1 MVHSVTVTFYV
12 LQENMVPFFFITGPL
27 AEVNLPIDQVLRQ
40 SKGFATVTFMMPE
53 HAVKAY
59 TELDGT
65 AFCGRMLHLL
75 PAKTE
80 KVDDDDDGTSLCCV
94 NYSTNMGH
102 DDLNAL
108 NYNNISTS
116 SEKKEF
122 FKFQNST

>member
-1 MVHSVTVTFYV
+1 
-12 LQENMVPFFFITGPL
+12 
-27 AEVNLPIDQVLRQ
+27 
-40 SKGFATVTFMMPE
+40 MMPE

-94 NYSTNMGH
+94 NYSTNMGL

-108 NYNNISTS
+108 NYNNIGTS
-116 SEKKEF
+116 SENKSSSSFKILLDSYLACFFCFRGSYIQRKESKEIESASQIF
-122 FKFQNST
+122 P